1 MFSLSYL
8 PTAERLTVVV
18 VKGRNLKLD
27 QDGREAIDL
36 QNIFVKVGE
45 ISFTTLV
52 DTNQLFAR
60 M

>member
-27 QDGREAIDL
+27 QDGRGAIDL